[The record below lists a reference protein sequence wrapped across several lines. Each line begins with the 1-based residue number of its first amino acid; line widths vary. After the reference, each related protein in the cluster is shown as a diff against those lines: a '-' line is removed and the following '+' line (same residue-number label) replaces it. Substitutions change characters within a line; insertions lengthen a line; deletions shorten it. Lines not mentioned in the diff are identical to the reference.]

1 MPRRILFVLALAA
14 TMVAACGGSPAAP
27 ALTDPKDILVHAVTS
42 LQTARSVHLKG
53 TLAGKLD
60 TGLISGKPTGARVDL
75 AGSTLEGDLDLAGH
89 EGKLSAS
96 VPALLGL
103 AGDLVLDAGTL
114 YLKTSLT
121 GPEYQKLDPSAIPGG
136 LPLPS
141 LPTAASPDPSA
152 VAEMMAR
159 VKAALDILPAPV
171 KLADEKIGDQD
182 CYHVQEKVSSS
193 DVPQA
198 SGVLGQASGVL
209 GKLSGALTV
218 DVWTRKSDYR
228 PARLVIAV
236 DGGTEGTA
244 TFTLDLTG
252 YDAAVTVDPPPA
264 DQVSDQPFTIP
275 SLPFLP

>member
-1 MPRRILFVLALAA
+1 MPRPILLILALA
-14 TMVAACGGSPAAP
+14 TTIVAACGGTPAAP

-42 LQTARSVHLKG
+42 LQTSRTVHVRA

-75 AGSTLEGDLDLAGH
+75 AGSTLEGDLDIAGH
-89 EGKLSAS
+89 EAKLSAS
-96 VPALLGL
+96 VPTLLGL
-103 AGDLVLDAGTL
+103 SADVIVDAGTV
-114 YLKTSLT
+114 YLQTSLT
-121 GPEYQKLDPSAIPGG
+121 GPQFQKLASGAIPGG
-136 LPLPS
+136 LPPPS

-152 VAEMMAR
+152 VAETMAK
-159 VKAALDILPAPV
+159 VKTALDALPAPV
-171 KLADEKIGDQD
+171 RLADEKIGDQD

-198 SGVLGQASGVL
+198 SAVLGTR
-209 GKLSGALTV
+209 SGALTV

-228 PARLVIAV
+228 PARLVIVV

-244 TFTLDLTG
+244 TITIDLTG

-264 DQVSDQPFTIP
+264 DQLSDQPFTIP